1 MRTGDN
7 VRKVCLA
14 RACIPD
20 KILITRRN
28 QKLLYIFLMSQL
40 HRPGGH
46 PKHSFTSLKYLTSDF
61 ESYSAPYV
69 ADKK

>member
-1 MRTGDN
+1 
-7 VRKVCLA
+7 
-14 RACIPD
+14 
-20 KILITRRN
+20 
-28 QKLLYIFLMSQL
+28 MSQL

-69 ADKK
+69 SDKKWKFKPRNLPLFSASETLKC